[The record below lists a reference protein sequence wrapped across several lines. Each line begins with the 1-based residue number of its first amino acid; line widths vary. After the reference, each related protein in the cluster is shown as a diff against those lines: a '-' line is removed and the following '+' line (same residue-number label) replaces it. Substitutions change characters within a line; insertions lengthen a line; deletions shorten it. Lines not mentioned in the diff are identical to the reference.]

1 MGSTG
6 AVQILQFNCMPYIN
20 MLNFKYWSKFFLF
33 FLKIWT
39 QHLSSVLNPFSGI
52 PGARLQGTCG
62 GGGELC
68 DPWLPPAQGS
78 PTQPGQPGH
87 GRLTTFPWKAYS
99 NLSFFFFWGR
109 WVVEEE
115 AYILLFYI
123 NYLLFSRVGGGDGWM
138 EGNILLTEYFILLTL
153 QLLPVRHKRCV
164 DLIMLLCIL
173 CFIIKTTWKELPFFI
188 L

>member
-6 AVQILQFNCMPYIN
+6 AVQILQFNCMPYIH
-20 MLNFKYWSKFFLF
+20 MLNFKYWSIFFLF
-33 FLKIWT
+33 LLKIWT

-52 PGARLQGTCG
+52 PGARVQGTCG

-99 NLSFFFFWGR
+99 NLSFFLWGR

-123 NYLLFSRVGGGDGWM
+123 NYLLFSRVGGGMVGWRVTYYLQ
-138 EGNILLTEYFILLTL
+138 NILFYLHYNYY
-153 QLLPVRHKRCV
+153 R
-164 DLIMLLCIL
+164 
-173 CFIIKTTWKELPFFI
+173 
-188 L
+188 